1 MAENKNRQP
10 APHDADPTRSDPGP
24 VFDPQH
30 PESPYERRDVD
41 VWVVGKFGIALALLC
56 VVCLA
61 LLFGL
66 FRFFEARNGGP
77 KPRFEQSVG
86 IDASKL
92 PPEPR
97 LEESPI
103 LDLQRMRAA
112 EDQVLNSYA
121 WIDKQNGIVRIP
133 ISQAMDLLV
142 QRGLPARQQAGPQS
156 AASGVSVP
164 TESGLGPKVQQAGG
178 PLAGEG
184 K

>member
-133 ISQAMDLLV
+133 IGQAMDLLV
-142 QRGLPARQQAGPQS
+142 QRGLPARQQAGPHR
-156 AASGVSVP
+156 A
-164 TESGLGPKVQQAGG
+164 
-178 PLAGEG
+178 
-184 K
+184 

>member
-133 ISQAMDLLV
+133 IGQAMDLLV

-164 TESGLGPKVQQAGG
+164 TESGLGPKVQQARG